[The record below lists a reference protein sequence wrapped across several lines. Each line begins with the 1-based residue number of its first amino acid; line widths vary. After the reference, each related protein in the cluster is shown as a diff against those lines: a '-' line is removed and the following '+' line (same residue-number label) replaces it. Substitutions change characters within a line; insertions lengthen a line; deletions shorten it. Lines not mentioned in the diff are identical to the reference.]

1 MRKSSKIAPRI
12 APKIFTLFNSLIP
25 ARCPLCA
32 VRTGGEF
39 CIDCRRLLP
48 WIITGCEICGTELY
62 EVGVCGGCQARL
74 PYYDHAVIPFQ
85 YRAPVS
91 RHIQS
96 LKYHQQ
102 LRYAGCLAAIICRR
116 VWKDSGALPSIIIPI
131 PLHPRRLRMRGFNQ
145 ASEIAHGIG
154 KELGVMV
161 GHSQLVRVKD
171 TVPQVGL
178 RGDAR
183 RRNVR
188 NAFQAIAPI
197 QHAHI
202 ALVDDVVTS
211 GSTVNA
217 AARALKRA
225 GATTVS
231 VWAAAKT

>member
-1 MRKSSKIAPRI
+1 
-12 APKIFTLFNSLIP
+12 
-25 ARCPLCA
+25 
-32 VRTGGEF
+32 
-39 CIDCRRLLP
+39 
-48 WIITGCEICGTELY
+48 
-62 EVGVCGGCQARL
+62 
-74 PYYDHAVIPFQ
+74 
-85 YRAPVS
+85 
-91 RHIQS
+91 
-96 LKYHQQ
+96 
-102 LRYAGCLAAIICRR
+102 
-116 VWKDSGALPSIIIPI
+116 
-131 PLHPRRLRMRGFNQ
+131 
-145 ASEIAHGIG
+145 
-154 KELGVMV
+154 MV
-161 GHSQLVRVKD
+161 GHSQLARVKD